1 MDAKAEEVV
10 AFIQERC
17 LWQFFS
23 RAWDR
28 EENIQG
34 IIDLLAKIYKG
45 ERIRLETPAD
55 RCFYADAKILAGQ
68 LKERCAWIEATPHEE
83 LDQILAIVQRRITEI
98 AVVKSHNG
106 ELRVASY

>member
-1 MDAKAEEVV
+1 MSAQSDEVA

-28 EENIQG
+28 QENIEG
-34 IIDLLAKIYKG
+34 IIDLLGKILKG
-45 ERIRLETPAD
+45 DKVNLETPAD

-68 LKERCAWIEATPHEE
+68 LKERCPWIAEIAAEK
-83 LDQILAIVQRRITEI
+83 LDEVLCDAKAKITEI
-98 AVVKSHNG
+98 AITKSRNA
-106 ELRVASY
+106 ELRTANY